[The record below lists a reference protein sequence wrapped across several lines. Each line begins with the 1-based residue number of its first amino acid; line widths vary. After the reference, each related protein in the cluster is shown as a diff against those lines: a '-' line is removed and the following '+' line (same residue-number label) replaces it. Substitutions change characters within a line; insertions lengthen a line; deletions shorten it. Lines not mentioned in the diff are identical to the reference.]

1 MSGKKS
7 RDKGYRGERN
17 LVKLLNEAG
26 IEARR
31 IPLSGATWMKG
42 DLVIVNMKAEVKV
55 RKEGFKR
62 IYDWLSGNDLLFLKA
77 DRKDYL
83 VVMRLDLFEKILK
96 GGVKSE

>member
-26 IEARR
+26 IKAKR

-42 DLVIVNMKAEVKV
+42 DLVIENMKAEVKV

-83 VVMRLDLFEKILK
+83 VVMRLNLFERILK

>member
-42 DLVIVNMKAEVKV
+42 DLVIENMKAEVKV